1 MKHIPTTATA
11 IRKIKLAA
19 KLIKSEQKLTLAK
32 ALDLAALNAGYENFH
47 HANHCTSNTK
57 PEPTFIGLGTLAFVI
72 DEDITNWP
80 VLDEDGYVKDPVKL
94 YGGRFSVG
102 KNHKSLREVRDALDE
117 LSDEVGGG
125 TGNMT
130 DISDVGLLKII
141 SGCRIYTARE
151 PAFIDGYAHW
161 AGALVSLE
169 QHEECIAMAV
179 PVFNAACALIPSDF
193 VGYIP
198 YSYLSNRPFHR
209 LAHNLLLAYYGAG
222 KNEEAKSIALQML
235 KWWPNDN
242 IGFRFLLT
250 PEEELLSD

>member
-47 HANHCTSNTK
+47 HANHCASNTK

-72 DEDITNWP
+72 DETTSNWEL
-80 VLDEDGYVKDPVKL
+80 LDDDGYTQEIVNVH
-94 YGGRFSVG
+94 GGKFGVG
-102 KNHKSLREVRDALDE
+102 KNHKSLRDVRDALDE

-125 TGNMT
+125 TGDMT
-130 DISDVGLLKII
+130 DISDLGLLEII

-169 QHEECIAMAV
+169 QHEECITMAS
-179 PVFNAACALIPSDF
+179 PVFNAVCALIPSDF
-193 VGYIP
+193 NGLIP
-198 YSYLSNRPFHR
+198 YSYLSR
-209 LAHNLLLAYYGAG
+209 LYA
-222 KNEEAKSIALQML
+222 
-235 KWWPNDN
+235 
-242 IGFRFLLT
+242 F
-250 PEEELLSD
+250 

>member
-19 KLIKSEQKLTLAK
+19 KLIKSEQNLILAK

-47 HANHCTSNTK
+47 HASHCAANTK
-57 PEPTFIGLGTLAFVI
+57 PEPTFIGLGTLSFVI
-72 DEDITNWP
+72 DETASDWE
-80 VLDEDGYVKDPVKL
+80 VLDEDGYVQESVKL
-94 YGGRFSVG
+94 YGGRFGVG
-102 KNHKSLREVRDALDE
+102 KNHKSLRDVRDALDE

-125 TGNMT
+125 SGDMT
-130 DISDVGLLKII
+130 DISDIGLLEII

-161 AGALVSLE
+161 AGALVALE
-169 QHEECIAMAV
+169 KNEACIAMAL
-179 PVFNAACALIPSDF
+179 PVFNAVCALIPSDF
-193 VGYIP
+193 NGYIP

-209 LAHNLLLAYYGAG
+209 LANNLLLAYYGVG
-222 KNEEAKSIALQML
+222 KNEEAKSIAQQML
-235 KWWPNDN
+235 TWWPNDN

-250 PEEELLSD
+250 PEEE